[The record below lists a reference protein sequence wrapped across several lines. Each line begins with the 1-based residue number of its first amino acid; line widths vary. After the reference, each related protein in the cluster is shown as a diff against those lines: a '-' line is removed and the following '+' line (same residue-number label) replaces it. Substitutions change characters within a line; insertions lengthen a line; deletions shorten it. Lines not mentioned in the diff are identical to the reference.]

1 MTTVAAYA
9 APAAKAP
16 LERTTIERRA
26 VREHDVLIDI
36 KYAGVCHSDIHQV
49 REEWGEASFPMVPG
63 HEIAGVVT
71 EVGPGVT
78 RYKVGDRVGVGC
90 FVDSCRECEN
100 CRAGDDQYCTKG
112 GTATYNDTDKYGDGS
127 PTYGGYST
135 HVVVDENYVLRI
147 PDGIELDVAAPLL
160 CAGITLYSPLSYWNA
175 GPGKKVAVIGMGG
188 LGHMGVKIAHAMGAE
203 VTVLSQSLRKKDDAL
218 RFGAD
223 HYFAT
228 SDPTT
233 FEQLAG
239 SFDLIVNTVSA
250 NLDMDAYL
258 NLVKTN
264 GTLVLVGAPENP
276 SSYNAFSLIGA
287 RRSLAGSMIG
297 SIKATQEM
305 LDFCAKHGIGSE
317 IEKISVD
324 QINEAYD
331 RVVTSDVRYRFVI
344 DTATFNQ

>member
-1 MTTVAAYA
+1 MTTVFAYA

-26 VREHDVLIDI
+26 VREHDVLIEI
-36 KYAGVCHSDIHQV
+36 KYSGICHSDIHQV
-49 REEWGEASFPMVPG
+49 REEWGQAIFPMVPG
-63 HEIAGVVT
+63 HEIAGIVA
-71 EVGPGVT
+71 EVGSAVT
-78 RYKVGDRVGVGC
+78 KYKVGDRVGAGC
-90 FVDSCRECEN
+90 FVDSCRTCEN
-100 CRAGDDQYCTKG
+100 CLNGDDQYCSTQVP
-112 GTATYNDTDKYGDGS
+112 TYNGRDYDGE

-135 HVVVDENYVLRI
+135 HVVVDENYVLGI

-160 CAGITLYSPLSYWNA
+160 CAGITLYSPLSHWQA
-175 GPGKKVAVIGMGG
+175 GPGKKVAIIGMGG
-188 LGHMGVKIAHAMGAE
+188 LGHMGVKIAHAMGAD

-218 RFGAD
+218 AFGAD
-223 HYFAT
+223 HYYAT
-228 SDPTT
+228 SDPAT

-239 SFDLIVNTVSA
+239 SFDLIVNTVSV

-258 NLVKTN
+258 SLLRVN

-276 SSYNAFSLIGA
+276 SSYHAFSLIPQ

-297 SIKATQEM
+297 SIKETQEM
-305 LDFCAKHGIGSE
+305 LDFCAQHNLGAE

-324 QINEAYD
+324 QINEAYE
-331 RVVTSDVRYRFVI
+331 RVVISDVRYRFVI